1 MHKNKTSFLGKLHNS
16 KINTISNKI
25 LYIVNIMR
33 RIGAS
38 LWYSRHCRKY
48 WHCQYI
54 IMYSIEDRKGRR
66 LPALPIIVFYLLSFA
81 LLGRILEKP
90 VLFRQKLNQLLFH

>member
-1 MHKNKTSFLGKLHNS
+1 M
-16 KINTISNKI
+16 SNKI
-25 LYIVNIMR
+25 LADLLF
-33 RIGAS
+33 GALKWHAS
-38 LWYSRHCRKY
+38 SVSVPQALIYCRH
-48 WHCQYI
+48 QYI

-90 VLFRQKLNQLLFH
+90 VLFRHKLNQLLFH